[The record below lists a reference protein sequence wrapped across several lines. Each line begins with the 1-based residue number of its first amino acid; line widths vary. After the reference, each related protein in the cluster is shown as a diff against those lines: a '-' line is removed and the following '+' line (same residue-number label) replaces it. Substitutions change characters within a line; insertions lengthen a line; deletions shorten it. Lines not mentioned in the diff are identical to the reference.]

1 MSYPASAWLYPQSQK
16 IHAFWGAEREGREGV
31 GAGSRGGG
39 VRAGGGGLEKG
50 NGILAERVPNRP
62 LVGGGSLVPVLV
74 ERVMRQ
80 LSELHDCLEGRS
92 GVPYRVLVRR
102 GAAQCLKGS

>member
-1 MSYPASAWLYPQSQK
+1 M
-16 IHAFWGAEREGREGV
+16 

-80 LSELHDCLEGRS
+80 LSELHDCLPGGEEWSPLQSPRTEGS
-92 GVPYRVLVRR
+92 SAVSEG
-102 GAAQCLKGS
+102 